1 MSVSNSSS
9 MQAPH
14 PPIEQQNSSQAPAP
28 VNLPPIH
35 RFPPQQ
41 RAMQSQPPS
50 YTAPMTSNG
59 APPPLPLP
67 PPPPPHPQPYP
78 PPHYQYQNGVPPAM
92 QAGVAGNGQNGLMRI
107 PLPHAQL
114 DSRHMSGGRH
124 KKEIKR
130 RTKTGCLTCRKRRIK
145 RSAAMLRDVRR
156 SRLRKEASERAS
168 KSSETLFTAHINKS
182 NTSNTHS
189 FHLAPPLTTTQCDEA
204 QPTCRNCSKSKRECL
219 GYDPIFK
226 SQPSP
231 ANIQPAPTG
240 NPASS
245 ASHPGAGNPY
255 HQAPQTFPGT
265 GGTFIHTAAAAPGT
279 SAPPGYAY
287 PSLDPALS
295 SGDPSAHMA
304 HNNYPH
310 ALQMQRKVRMIR
322 MEDLFALNDVPPRY
336 DSREAPQPLSPPV
349 QEELETFIKYHYVAG
364 LDRVLE
370 TTWYSQRGWSHLQR
384 DPVLLDFVA
393 QCAEQFKQR
402 DEASEK
408 LRTSLEARLVWQ
420 LVTMPR
426 TAAQHT
432 NGAGVGADP
441 LLQEVLARVDVLE
454 NLLTGQFL
462 DPSRIPPPP
471 QQQAP
476 QPGQEPAAIN
486 QKYNERSFWHHLGR
500 FVSLRDDTTSVQKE
514 IDDTL
519 DIMRNILSMLE
530 NRDVLYSVA
539 IGRHIG
545 GRMPDFHPQRPLVA
559 SNNDPNNPV
568 TKLGIAHSFVESE
581 DQRGTT
587 QVIQRICSMAI
598 RGWIL
603 SKR

>member
-1 MSVSNSSS
+1 

-14 PPIEQQNSSQAPAP
+14 PPTEQQNSSQAPAP

-35 RFPPQQ
+35 HFPPQQ
-41 RAMQSQPPS
+41 PAMQSQSQPPS
-50 YTAPMTSNG
+50 YTAP
-59 APPPLPLP
+59 P
-67 PPPPPHPQPYP
+67 PPPPPPPQQHPQPYP
-78 PPHYQYQNGVPPAM
+78 PPQYQYQNGLPHAM
-92 QAGVAGNGQNGLMRI
+92 QPGVAGNGQNGLMRI

-145 RSAAMLRDVRR
+145 
-156 SRLRKEASERAS
+156 
-168 KSSETLFTAHINKS
+168 
-182 NTSNTHS
+182 
-189 FHLAPPLTTTQCDEA
+189 CDEG

-231 ANIQPAPTG
+231 ANIQPAPTA

-245 ASHPGAGNPY
+245 ASHPPAGNPY
-255 HQAPQTFPGT
+255 HQPAQTFPGT

-279 SAPPGYAY
+279 SASPGYAY
-287 PSLDPALS
+287 ASLDPALS

-304 HNNYPH
+304 HTNHPH
-310 ALQMQRKVRMIR
+310 ALHMQRKVRVIP
-322 MEDLFALNDVPPRY
+322 MEDLFALNDIPPRY

-349 QEELETFIKYHYVAG
+349 QEKLETFIKYHYVVG

-408 LRTSLEARLVWQ
+408 LNMSLEARLVWQ
-420 LVTMPR
+420 LATMPR
-426 TAAQHT
+426 TAAQQT

-441 LLQEVLARVDVLE
+441 LLQEVLARIDVLE

-476 QPGQEPAAIN
+476 QPGQEPATAN

-500 FVSLRDDTTSVQKE
+500 FVYLRDDTTSAQKE

-519 DIMRNILSMLE
+519 NIMRNILSMLE
-530 NRDVLYSVA
+530 NRDVLYSIA

-545 GRMPDFHPQRPLVA
+545 GRMPDFHPQQHLVA

-568 TKLGIAHSFVESE
+568 TKLSIAHSFVESE

>member
-1 MSVSNSSS
+1 MSNSR

-14 PPIEQQNSSQAPAP
+14 LPTEQQNSSQAPAP

-35 RFPPQQ
+35 HFPPQQ
-41 RAMQSQPPS
+41 PAMQSQPPS
-50 YTAPMTSNG
+50 YTAPMSSNG
-59 APPPLPLP
+59 APPPQ
-67 PPPPPHPQPYP
+67 HPQPYP
-78 PPHYQYQNGVPPAM
+78 PPQYQYQNGVPPAM

-145 RSAAMLRDVRR
+145 
-156 SRLRKEASERAS
+156 
-168 KSSETLFTAHINKS
+168 
-182 NTSNTHS
+182 
-189 FHLAPPLTTTQCDEA
+189 CDEG
-204 QPTCRNCSKSKRECL
+204 QPTCRNCFKSKRECL

-226 SQPSP
+226 SQSSP

-265 GGTFIHTAAAAPGT
+265 GGTFIHTAAAPGT

-287 PSLDPALS
+287 ASLDPALS

-304 HNNYPH
+304 HSNYPH
-310 ALQMQRKVRMIR
+310 TLQMQRKVRVIP
-322 MEDLFALNDVPPRY
+322 MEDLFALNDIPPRY
-336 DSREAPQPLSPPV
+336 DSREARQPLSPPI

-408 LRTSLEARLVWQ
+408 LRTSLEARIVWQ
-420 LVTMPR
+420 LATMPR
-426 TAAQHT
+426 TAAQQT

-441 LLQEVLARVDVLE
+441 LLQEVLARIDVLE

-476 QPGQEPAAIN
+476 QPGQEPAAAN

-519 DIMRNILSMLE
+519 NIMRNILSMLE
-530 NRDVLYSVA
+530 NRDVLYSIA

-545 GRMPDFHPQRPLVA
+545 GRMPDFHPQRHLVA

-568 TKLGIAHSFVESE
+568 TKLSIAHSFVESE